1 MERVK
6 KERVKVR
13 CAAVCGAVVG
23 AREEH
28 THEELGW
35 FSWCWAVIPRLDGKE
50 DSRQRFE
57 DRQVYKNVAA

>member
-13 CAAVCGAVVG
+13 YAAVCGAVVG

-35 FSWCWAVIPRLDGKE
+35 FS
-50 DSRQRFE
+50 
-57 DRQVYKNVAA
+57 